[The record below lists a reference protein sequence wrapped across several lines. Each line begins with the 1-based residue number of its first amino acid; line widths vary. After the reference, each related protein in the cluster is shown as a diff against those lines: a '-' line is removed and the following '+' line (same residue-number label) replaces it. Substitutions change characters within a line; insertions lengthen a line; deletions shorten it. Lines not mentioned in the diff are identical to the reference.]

1 MRSQIHT
8 FTYAQEELM
17 IKVKLPKADWD
28 WVLLMLEDKPGHVS
42 TPIAREIETQVYEQ
56 WS

>member
-1 MRSQIHT
+1 
-8 FTYAQEELM
+8 M